1 MKILY
6 ICPDYGIPVLG
17 HKGASVHI
25 RELTAAFDRAGHSV
39 VVTSPLATRS
49 PWEQPEVIAGQFLHL
64 PISDNTA
71 PVFQIL
77 QAYTNK
83 LGLSSSLAG
92 EIRRIVYSM
101 EVEPRLIRRFKKNP
115 PDFIY
120 LRASLYATTGVEL
133 AEALNRPLVIEV
145 NTPLAAEQS
154 IYRGT
159 GLGLL
164 ALEAEGWLLSRADV
178 VVTVSSAL
186 SEHVVKM
193 GAKPERVHVLPN
205 AVDAERFHPALPGTD
220 RKRVLELEDEPVL
233 GFVGGLRPWH
243 GVQYLPQLL
252 VNLVPDYPN
261 LKLVIVGDGQMRPEL
276 EADLQRLGV
285 AQHVIFAGVRSH
297 EEVPDL
303 IRRFDI
309 ALAPYPKTDH
319 EFYFSPLKLFEYM
332 GCGIPV
338 IAARI
343 GQIADIVSDEE
354 TGLLYAPGDIN
365 ALTRLCKELLSDS
378 KRRKTMGRKA
388 AELIHAKYTW
398 DHNAERVVE
407 LVKSL

>member
-17 HKGASVHI
+17 HKGASVHV
-25 RELTAAFDRAGHSV
+25 RELIAAFNRAGHSV
-39 VVTSPLATRS
+39 VVASPLATRS
-49 PWEQPEVIAGQFLHL
+49 PWEQPETIAGQFLHL
-64 PISDNTA
+64 PISDSTA
-71 PVFQIL
+71 PVFQTL

-133 AEALNRPLVIEV
+133 AQALNRPLVIEV
-145 NTPLAAEQS
+145 NTPLATEQS

-164 ALEAEGWLLSRADV
+164 ALEAERWLLSRANV

-186 SEHVVKM
+186 REHVVKM
-193 GAKPERVHVLPN
+193 GAKPERVHVVPN
-205 AVDAERFHPALPGTD
+205 AVDAERFRPNIPGTD

-285 AQHVIFAGVRSH
+285 SQHVIFAGVRSH

-332 GCGIPV
+332 GCGIAV

-343 GQIADIVSDEE
+343 GQIADIVSDGE
-354 TGLLYAPGDIN
+354 TGLLYTSGDVN

-378 KRRKTMGRKA
+378 KRRKTIGQKA

-398 DHNAERVVE
+398 DHNAERVTE